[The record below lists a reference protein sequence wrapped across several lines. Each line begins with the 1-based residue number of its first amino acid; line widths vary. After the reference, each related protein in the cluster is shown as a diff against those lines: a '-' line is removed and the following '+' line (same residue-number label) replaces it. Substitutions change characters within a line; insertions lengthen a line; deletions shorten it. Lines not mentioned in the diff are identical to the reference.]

1 MDLLLIVILV
11 LILAGGGWG
20 YRTGI
25 ALDGVLGALLLIVV
39 VLVLVGLF
47 TPYHRL
53 LW

>member
-20 YRTGI
+20 YRTGV
-25 ALDGVLGALLLIVV
+25 ALDGVLGALLLLVV
-39 VLVLVGLF
+39 VLILVGLF